1 MPLRNSNPTKTLVL
15 SLITFPSTYCFWMV
29 TQDVRE
35 AAIRATM
42 TIFFIPAKLLH
53 NQNIMAGLL
62 PRLVKMLDARK
73 GLIFFN
79 SFYDSLSG
87 KPQHFSVAGNG
98 HYLFFHTANIGNSL
112 QLTIF
117 TTSPYHNKTDRENKE
132 SKRVSVPAYLP
143 ATLYPHP
150 PDI

>member
-1 MPLRNSNPTKTLVL
+1 
-15 SLITFPSTYCFWMV
+15 MV

-62 PRLVKMLDARK
+62 SRLVKMLDARK

-98 HYLFFHTANIGNSL
+98 HYLLFHTANIGYGL
-112 QLTIF
+112 QLT
-117 TTSPYHNKTDRENKE
+117 R
-132 SKRVSVPAYLP
+132 KRVVFCVKY
-143 ATLYPHP
+143 
-150 PDI
+150 